1 MLCDRS
7 SHDAH
12 DVVGACASLLAAC
25 ASVCL
30 DPSCRCRAAGLSFI
44 GLVFRCWCLDRIHS
58 ASEPSGSR
66 GCIDGCIGHVGS
78 QHAPWSYLRSS
89 GDWTQGSPMRWYFPG
104 RPERCSLLAR
114 FKLAL
119 PCEVPR
125 RVSRSL
131 GSRFWFKNTTRGTP
145 WAVRPLAL
153 LSSSQAQLHV
163 HVYDVRCSTLYGPK
177 YTACTAAH
185 FEGWS
190 LDGPAPGLGF
200 AGGR

>member
-25 ASVCL
+25 ASLCL
-30 DPSCRCRAAGLSFI
+30 DLVVPVQSYGLIFHWARI
-44 GLVFRCWCLDRIHS
+44 PCWCLDRIRS

-145 WAVRPLAL
+145 WAVRPLHVAQAL
-153 LSSSQAQLHV
+153 LKFSTAQL
-163 HVYDVRCSTLYGPK
+163 HVYDVRCSTLYERLCDITVG
-177 YTACTAAH
+177 
-185 FEGWS
+185 EM
-190 LDGPAPGLGF
+190 
-200 AGGR
+200 